1 MSASSPQP
9 AALEAALRQAGDLGR
24 RHGRAAVYWQIGDS
38 DSGREFYRE
47 LLDGIATDDPAITGL
62 YAVPDLTARWDY
74 ERENLAA
81 DLGLAYGDPGLD
93 QAAEA
98 FLGAARAEFWLEAA
112 RLARRRLAP
121 GAADETED
129 GTEPEEFGDPDGGEA
144 APDWRQ
150 DISDPGTGLSR
161 LLSERC
167 GTCILSPGDLMH
179 LGPERTAAF
188 IRQVLAERSYVVC
201 HDTLTYGDFPDYGPA
216 ICRGFFDAYRTRSA
230 ALLIL
235 QAGRRLTEVLPPLV
249 AKAEE
254 LGRAAG
260 KTAAGWVFDG
270 NTPDE
275 EYQRVLRGIEEG
287 DPAVLDATEPPA
299 IGPAAGYDSGDLARD
314 LGIEPADRG
323 LPRAVSAYADA
334 FTDAFWQET
343 ERAARDHAG

>member
-1 MSASSPQP
+1 
-9 AALEAALRQAGDLGR
+9 
-24 RHGRAAVYWQIGDS
+24 VYWQVGD
-38 DSGREFYRE
+38 DGRPAARESYRE
-47 LLDGIATDDPAITGL
+47 LLDGIAAADPAITGL

-81 DLGLAYGDPGLD
+81 DLGLADGDPALD

-98 FLGAARAEFWLEAA
+98 YLGAAREEFWLEAA

-121 GAADETED
+121 GDDETED
-129 GTEPEEFGDPDGGEA
+129 GAEPEEFGNPDDGEA
-144 APDWRQ
+144 ALDWRQ

-167 GTCILSPGDLMH
+167 GTCILSPGDPMH

-201 HDTLTYGDFPDYGPA
+201 HDTLTYGDFPGYGPA

-235 QAGRRLTEVLPPLV
+235 QAGRRLTEVPPPLV

-260 KTAAGWVFDG
+260 KTAAGQVFDG
-270 NTPDE
+270 NTPGE

-314 LGIEPADRG
+314 LGIEPVDRG
-323 LPRAVSAYADA
+323 LPRALSAYADA

>member
-1 MSASSPQP
+1 MSASFSQP
-9 AALEAALRQAGDLGR
+9 AALDAALRRAGDLGR

-38 DSGREFYRE
+38 SSGREFYRE
-47 LLDGIATDDPAITGL
+47 LLDGIASADPEVTSP
-62 YAVPDLTARWDY
+62 YDTPDLTARWDY
-74 ERENLAA
+74 ERGNLAA
-81 DLGLAYGDPGLD
+81 DLQLADGDPALD
-93 QAAEA
+93 QAAGA
-98 FLGAARAEFWLEAA
+98 YLDAAREEFWAEAA

-121 GAADETED
+121 GPGDATEDED
-129 GTEPEEFGDPDGGEA
+129 GTEPEDGEP

-150 DISDPGTGLSR
+150 DITDPAAGLSR

-167 GTCILSPGDLMH
+167 GTCILSPGDPMH
-179 LGPERTAAF
+179 LGSERTAAF

-235 QAGRRLTEVLPPLV
+235 QAGRRLIEVPPPLV

-270 NTPDE
+270 NTPE
-275 EYQRVLRGIEEG
+275 EAYQRVLRCIEEG
-287 DPAVLDATEPPA
+287 DPAVLDTIEPPA
-299 IGPAAGYDSGDLARD
+299 IAPAAGYHPGDLARD
-314 LGIEPADRG
+314 LGIEPENRA
-323 LPRAVSAYADA
+323 LPRAVSTYADA

-343 ERAARDHAG
+343 EQAARDHLG